1 VNIRLTIS
9 GRSYDVAAAV
19 PRELVLDD
27 GATIDDALSALAAYL
42 KNGAAL
48 ADTCLIAVGGA
59 HLGTLTRHEPRQLRD
74 GDELVIIA
82 PVAGG

>member
-9 GRSYDVAAAV
+9 GRSYDVAETV
-19 PRELVLDD
+19 PRELTLDE
-27 GATIDDALSALAAYL
+27 GATVDDALLALAGHL

-48 ADTCLIAVGGA
+48 ADTCLVAVGGT
-59 HLGTLTRHEPRQLRD
+59 HLGTITQHEPRQLGD